1 MTLPQCVLN
10 LLFHRNS
17 SPDSVASER
26 AEMKSPG
33 PSVTARDLAK
43 TLVPLIRCDANDM
56 RETIISGLG
65 HINPVA
71 LRWEFII
78 HYLHGILV
86 YRFIKV
92 AQDLVQEF
100 FSPPVLMHGG
110 LLCVAFRLSVCLS
123 VAIPKVTR

>member
-1 MTLPQCVLN
+1 MLN
-10 LLFHRNS
+10 FLFLLHRNS

-26 AEMKSPG
+26 AEMRSPG

-71 LRWEFII
+71 LRWGSLLYTV
-78 HYLHGILV
+78 HKILNQQV
-86 YRFIKV
+86 YVKSNC
-92 AQDLVQEF
+92 QLMNQEKNY
-100 FSPPVLMHGG
+100 ME
-110 LLCVAFRLSVCLS
+110 
-123 VAIPKVTR
+123 